1 MNKKTKDVLKNIV
14 KVVCS
19 IVSLVSILVCFSIKW
34 MLETWEN
41 LTMDELVYHLNAPLD
56 GTNSDMIWQYVF
68 KCIVPTIIILIVIG
82 TIMVI
87 LKKKKKR
94 IGYIYIIV
102 LIASVAILLIY
113 GYTAWKKLDIV
124 DYMSGQGKMST
135 FIDDNYVDAKK
146 MLYLHF
152 LRKKEI

>member
-87 LKKKKKR
+87 LKKKEKNR
-94 IGYIYIIV
+94 IHIYYCIDSFSGNSAYIW
-102 LIASVAILLIY
+102 IY
-113 GYTAWKKLDIV
+113 SMEEVRHCRLYVRT
-124 DYMSGQGKMST
+124 GQ
-135 FIDDNYVDAKK
+135 NVY
-146 MLYLHF
+146 LY
-152 LRKKEI
+152 